1 MIVARLQED
10 EATTVV
16 SAAAASVGY
25 WASDWGC

>member
-25 WASDWGC
+25 